1 MSDRRE
7 GAAET
12 QPDRAVLLRDIAWER
27 IQLHLRLGDQP
38 GVAPDRLVLAASWPD
53 ADTATMPPTH
63 VDQDAN
69 GMLLRFNVMLGPG
82 QHPLRSGQWVLS
94 VLSDHGE
101 PEPLPL
107 RLATPLDADRLYREF
122 KYPGGR
128 YQVTPALD
136 ETGILAVT
144 VRNRRGGRGRL
155 PARRW
160 TLTYWKR
167 WFRRRAWFRR
177 RVFLTLYR
185 LHRLMAP
192 RDGRRILFTSD
203 SQSRLSGNLAVIHD
217 RMVARGL
224 NRDYRLQTLFR
235 PSIAMRRGWR
245 DRWRLPRL
253 LARADVI
260 LLDDFQPVI
269 YRLPPD
275 PRQRIIQVWHAS
287 GALKTVGYSRVGKP
301 GGPTPFA
308 RRHKNYTHALVSGA
322 HDVPYYAEAFGL
334 PEERVVPT
342 GIPRMDRYF
351 DPAHRDASIA
361 RARELFPQIDGRFT
375 ILFAPT
381 FRGHGPR
388 GAHYHYDQIDW
399 AALHAMCEEKNAVVI
414 WKMHPFVRVP
424 APIPDAYRDRIIDAS
439 RAPIDV
445 NDLIFAVDLLV
456 TDYSSIV
463 FEFST
468 QMKPM
473 IFFAYDLDEYIA
485 SRDFYVPFEEF
496 VPGPIVRTFDDLL
509 QLVRSHRYDATE
521 VAAFARR
528 HFDHL
533 DGSATDR
540 VIDELILAQPS

>member
-1 MSDRRE
+1 MPDGRE
-7 GAAET
+7 GVDET
-12 QPDRAVLLRDIAWER
+12 LPNSTAVLRDAGWER
-27 IQLHLRLGDQP
+27 IQLHLRFDAHSA
-38 GVAPDRLVLAASWPD
+38 VDVERLALVGTWPD
-53 ADTATMPPTH
+53 EPPVTMRPTNIHRDADLVVA
-63 VDQDAN
+63 
-69 GMLLRFNVMLGPG
+69 RFNVMLGPG
-82 QHPLRSGQWVLS
+82 QHPLRGGPWTLSEIGPDGQAT
-94 VLSDHGE
+94 
-101 PEPLPL
+101 PIAL
-107 RLATPLDADRLYREF
+107 RLAAPLDRDRLDRDF

-128 YQVTPALD
+128 YQVTPAID
-136 ETGILAVT
+136 EAGILT
-144 VRNRRGGRGRL
+144 LTIRNRRAGRRRS
-155 PARRW
+155 PTRRW
-160 TLTYWKR
+160 SIRHWKR
-167 WFRRRAWFRR
+167 RFQRRAWFRR

-185 LHRLMAP
+185 LHRAMAP

-203 SQSRLSGNLAVIHD
+203 SHSELTGNLAVIHD
-217 RMVARGL
+217 RMLARGL
-224 NRDYRLQTLFR
+224 DRDYRLETIFR
-235 PSIAMRRGWR
+235 PSIAMRRSWR

-260 LLDDFQPVI
+260 LLDDYQPII

-275 PRQRIIQVWHAS
+275 PTQRIIQLWHAS

-301 GGPTPFA
+301 GGPTPYA
-308 RRHKNYTHALVSGA
+308 RRHKNYTYALVSGM

-351 DPAHRDASIA
+351 DEAHSERSRA
-361 RARELFPQIDGRFT
+361 RARELFPQIEGRMT

-388 GAHYHYDQIDW
+388 GAHYDYDLIDW
-399 AALHAMCEEKNAVVI
+399 AALHALCVEKDAVVI
-414 WKMHPFVRVP
+414 WKMHPFVRTQ
-424 APIPDAYRDRIIDAS
+424 APIPKAYRDRIIDAS
-439 RAPIDV
+439 RSPMDV
-445 NDLIFAVDLLV
+445 NDLIFSVDLLV

-485 SRDFYVPFEEF
+485 SRDFYVPFDEF
-496 VPGPIVRTFDDLL
+496 VPGPIVRTFEELIGL
-509 QLVRSHRYDATE
+509 IRTERYDAEE

-540 VIDELILAQPS
+540 VIDELILARPD